1 MSYYKMVKKALLI
14 GNNYTGQPVQ
24 LMGCINDVNNVSS
37 VLKTKCGFASTTV
50 LTDATKDTMIS
61 GIQWLVSGNR
71 PGDVLFFYYSG
82 HGSTVKDGDGDEK
95 DGRDEVLVPNDYVKN
110 GVITDDWLYT
120 NLASKVT
127 GGVTLWGF
135 TDCCHS
141 GTMCDLKYNLVPNCT
156 VRPGMPRDPYNT
168 KNWTDVFTTSLE
180 RKDPLVGNVTFIS
193 GCQDP
198 QVSNERGGQGVFTVC
213 FLAFMNQIPRFINN
227 TVKVSELL
235 KSIHCNLKI
244 NGFPAQIPQLSSS
257 RPISLDAFFN
267 L

>member
-50 LTDATKDTMIS
+50 LTDATKDAMIS

-141 GTMCDLKYNLVPNCT
+141 GTMCDLKYNLVPNCS
-156 VRPGMPRDPYNT
+156 VKPGAQRTPYNT
-168 KNWTDVFTTSLE
+168 KNWTDVFINSLE
-180 RKDPLVGNVTFIS
+180 RKDPLVGNVTLIS
-193 GCQDP
+193 GCLDN
-198 QVSNERGGQGVFTVC
+198 QVSYESAGQGAFTKC
-213 FLAFMNQIPRFINN
+213 FLAFFSQTSRFVNN
-227 TVKVSELL
+227 TVKVYELL
-235 KSIHCNLKI
+235 KYIHCNLKI
-244 NGFPAQIPQLSSS
+244 NGFPTQVPQLSSA
-257 RPISLDAFFN
+257 RPISLDTFFN